1 MRTAVLFL
9 VLVSMPWLSFAQA
22 KEDSL
27 SQFKYLYKEQKF
39 PFDSGVAISDA
50 QYSFLLRQSIYTK
63 LDHRIDNAL
72 KPVPKIVYETKEV
85 RKKGDG
91 NKVVWFLSGTAAG
104 VIVSQVIAILVK
116 K

>member
-1 MRTAVLFL
+1 MRIVILFIL
-9 VLVSMPWLSFAQA
+9 LLGMPIVGFSQA

-27 SQFKYLYKEQKF
+27 SQFKYLYKDERF
-39 PFDSGVAISDA
+39 PFDSGVAISDK
-50 QYSFLLRQSIYTK
+50 QYSFLLRQSIYNK
-63 LDHRIDNAL
+63 LDSRLENAL

-91 NKVVWFLSGTAAG
+91 NKVAWFLSGTVAG
-104 VIVSQVIAILVK
+104 VIVTQVIVIFTK